1 MCESFESFIQMTV
14 FMSESL
20 NYSLNRL
27 ERHSFSQKQNQ
38 LNTTVLIRD
47 VTVDTLLRKISLFKC
62 AISILLLN

>member
-1 MCESFESFIQMTV
+1 MCESFESFTQMTV

-20 NYSLNRL
+20 NYSLNQL

-47 VTVDTLLRKISLFKC
+47 AVDTLLRKISLFKC